1 MRLTIIREDGIVGIN
16 GKFKKID
23 LSSLPP
29 GIRAVQWNSGA
40 GHVEYDDMTNKEIS
54 SITPFRT
61 FVDAWNLAESSQAS
75 APAPANL
82 KAVALNRID
91 NAYQAAVRSITGEYP
106 RDEVES
112 WSKQEAEA
120 RALLSGSDIQTPWL
134 DSAAAERGI
143 TKAELAVRIINKVN
157 RFVPLHGALTG
168 RRQKLRDQ
176 IAALGDE
183 PTQAQLDTIQW

>member
-1 MRLTIIREDGIVGIN
+1 MRLTIIRDDGIVGID

-23 LSSLPP
+23 LSSLPR
-29 GIRAVQWNSGA
+29 GIRAVQWNSVA
-40 GHVEYDDMTNKEIS
+40 GHVEYDDMTNTEIS
-54 SITPFRT
+54 SMTPFQT
-61 FVDAWNLAESSQAS
+61 FVDAWNLAASSQAS
-75 APAPANL
+75 APGSAGL
-82 KAVALNRID
+82 KAAALNRID
-91 NAYQAAVRSITGEYP
+91 NAYQAAVRLIISEYP

-120 RALLSGSDIQTPWL
+120 RALLNDSDIETPWL
-134 DSAAAERGI
+134 DSAAAARGL
-143 TKAELAVRIINKVN
+143 TKADLAVRIINKVN

-183 PTQAQLDTIQW
+183 PTQAQLDAIQW